1 MALKLIVNGQSRE
14 FANLSAPVALAE
26 VIAAMDLKGDRIAV
40 EHNGEIAQRSRWM
53 EVSVAAEDRL
63 EIVHFVGGGSGVPGG
78 QDHGGRNRLRLGA
91 RREPLRV
98 QGGTQSRSNFGRMRG
113 PNDPCSSTIH
123 NIRYQTKR

>member
-63 EIVHFVGGGSGVPGG
+63 EIVHFVGGGSGFQG
-78 QDHGGRNRLRLGA
+78 GA
-91 RREPLRV
+91 RPRRAYRKNCVWERVGEPL
-98 QGGTQSRSNFGRMRG
+98 QSRVG
-113 PNDPCSSTIH
+113 PEQEQFLGQSVG
-123 NIRYQTKR
+123 